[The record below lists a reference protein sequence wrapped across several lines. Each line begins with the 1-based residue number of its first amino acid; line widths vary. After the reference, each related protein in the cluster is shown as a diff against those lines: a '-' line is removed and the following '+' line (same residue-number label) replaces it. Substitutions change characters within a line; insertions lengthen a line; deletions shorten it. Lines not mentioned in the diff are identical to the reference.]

1 MASLHDQQVN
11 HPLRRA
17 ALVAALCAPL
27 LTACGKGDTEAVRT
41 ELTARI
47 AEVERVSAEKDRLLA
62 DFVEN
67 TRFMNAINAELDR
80 VRKLKPGVKVIQLQP
95 GESPIAVA
103 AYRDSV
109 LAHIR
114 QLTARLDS
122 TEARLAASARARAG
136 APAAGSAEPAT
147 ATSASSGSAMDDLQK
162 QLASYRATI
171 AEVRAQL
178 EAQQSE
184 LTSLQDENNSLRAER
199 ARLAGEKAALD
210 EKLADL
216 AEAENTVYYIA
227 GSKAQLQELGIVRE
241 EGGARGLL
249 LAKKGKTLVPGRDLH
264 PDDFT
269 ALSKT
274 GNTELSMPKAGK
286 AYTIV
291 SQHNPSYLSPTE
303 KDGALKGTV
312 RITNAAAFWA
322 PSRFLILVER

>member
-1 MASLHDQQVN
+1 MASLQDQQVN
-11 HPLRRA
+11 HPLRGA
-17 ALVAALCAPL
+17 VLAAALCAPL
-27 LTACGKGDTEAVRT
+27 LAACGKGDTEAVRT

-136 APAAGSAEPAT
+136 APTSGGAEPAT
-147 ATSASSGSAMDDLQK
+147 ASSGSAMDDLQK
-162 QLASYRATI
+162 QLASYRTTI

-184 LTSLQDENNSLRAER
+184 LASLQDENYSLRAER

-303 KDGALKGTV
+303 KDGTLKGTV

>member
-1 MASLHDQQVN
+1 M
-11 HPLRRA
+11 
-17 ALVAALCAPL
+17 APL
-27 LTACGKGDTEAVRT
+27 PFQQGQRSLCRTAFLMTLCVSVLAACGNGDTEAVRT
-41 ELTARI
+41 ELTAKI

-109 LAHIR
+109 LAHIK

-122 TEARLAASARARAG
+122 TEARLAASTRARGGTPTPAAA
-136 APAAGSAEPAT
+136 APAADAAASA
-147 ATSASSGSAMDDLQK
+147 GSAMDGLQK
-162 QLASYRATI
+162 QLAAYRATI

-184 LTSLQDENNSLRAER
+184 LVSLQDENNSLRAER
-199 ARLAGEKAALD
+199 ARLASEKAALD

-216 AEAENTVYYIA
+216 ADAENTVYFIA
-227 GSKAQLQELGIVRE
+227 GSKSQLQELGVVRE

-249 LAKKGKTLVPGRDLH
+249 LSKRGKTLVPGRDLH
-264 PDDFT
+264 PEDFT

-274 GNTELSMPKAGK
+274 GNSELSMPKPGK
-286 AYTIV
+286 SYAIV
-291 SQHNPSYLSPTE
+291 SQHNATYLSPTE
-303 KDGALKGTV
+303 KDGTVKGTA

>member
-1 MASLHDQQVN
+1 VAPLPFRQLH

-17 ALVAALCAPL
+17 AVVVALCAPI

-41 ELTARI
+41 ELTAKI
-47 AEVERVSAEKDRLLA
+47 AEVERISAEKDRLLS

-80 VRKLKPGVKVIQLQP
+80 VRRLKPGVKVIQVQP

-109 LAHIR
+109 LAHIK

-122 TEARLAASARARAG
+122 TEARLAASARARGVAPTSAG
-136 APAAGSAEPAT
+136 AEA
-147 ATSASSGSAMDDLQK
+147 ATSASSSSAMDGLQK
-162 QLASYRATI
+162 QLASYRETI

-184 LTSLQDENNSLRAER
+184 LASLQDENNSLRAER

-216 AEAENTVYYIA
+216 ADAENTVYFIA
-227 GSKAQLQELGIVRE
+227 GSKSQLQELGVVRE
-241 EGGARGLL
+241 EGGARGIM
-249 LAKKGKTLVPGRDLH
+249 LAKKGKTLVPGRELH
-264 PDDFT
+264 PEDFT

-286 AYTIV
+286 SYAIV
-291 SQHNPSYLSPTE
+291 SQHNASYLSPTE
-303 KDGALKGTV
+303 KDGAVKGTV

-322 PSRFLILVER
+322 PSKFLILVER